1 MGVNTT
7 FTFAT
12 LRPSLPSQLII
23 SDDKLGEQSGI
34 IFIEESANHPTNTIV
49 LLYDRVNK
57 KNLTTL
63 ESEALSG
70 LTSSRAHNPALKL
83 TPILLM
89 CILRLSIYATKKHLI

>member
-23 SDDKLGEQSGI
+23 SDDKLGQQSGI
-34 IFIEESANHPTNTIV
+34 IYIE
-49 LLYDRVNK
+49 VNK

>member
-1 MGVNTT
+1 M
-7 FTFAT
+7 
-12 LRPSLPSQLII
+12 
-23 SDDKLGEQSGI
+23 
-34 IFIEESANHPTNTIV
+34 EEPANHPTNAIV

-70 LTSSRAHNPALKL
+70 STSSRAHNPALKL

-89 CILRLSIYATKKHLI
+89 CILRLSFYTTKKHLI